1 MHRIARCVL
10 VGIVAIALWPAPS
23 AGAPQAALAR
33 PISLALLMAAPGRS
47 DLSWSFMHWLG
58 AEQARRTGQVSDL
71 RVVVSTPATALSDM
85 TLVVRD
91 GQFDLIYVA
100 SFSTYGTAL
109 RDLANRFPDR
119 QYAISDIRPQFGDA
133 DPGNR
138 AVLGLLYQQEQP
150 SAMAG
155 ALAAALALHYDCPS
169 VGIVLGREIP
179 VLHEFEMGYKWG
191 VDWAIRRLSETN
203 PDLVRNKRLVRAARK
218 DRVLW
223 TYTGAFNDPARGREA
238 TEAQVRQ
245 GACVVYQV
253 AGATGLGV
261 LGYMDDHHRTRNV
274 PIGQPPFAIGV
285 DTVQEWVSPHVVG
298 SALKRADEAVLLAVR
313 LVREGRFREV
323 VQRDRSLWLNFGNR
337 GTWFSDAQLVREWVR
352 RAVEIGALDGAKG
365 TEVLA
370 NYGRLR
376 EPQPRWVWELV
387 DGLRRLIEQGRV
399 DIPRPFGDPQRWPIE
414 RLRETYG

>member
-1 MHRIARCVL
+1 MLRTVARCVL
-10 VGIVAIALWPAPS
+10 VGVIAIALWPAPS
-23 AGAPQAALAR
+23 WGAPQSPAGR

-155 ALAAALALHYDCPS
+155 ALAAALSLHYDCPN

-191 VDWAIRRLSETN
+191 GRL
-203 PDLVRNKRLVRAARK
+203 
-218 DRVLW
+218 
-223 TYTGAFNDPARGREA
+223 GDPAPVRDEPGRSP
-238 TEAQVRQ
+238 RQ
-245 GACVVYQV
+245 APGPGGPEGARAVDV
-253 AGATGLGV
+253 
-261 LGYMDDHHRTRNV
+261 HRR
-274 PIGQPPFAIGV
+274 
-285 DTVQEWVSPHVVG
+285 
-298 SALKRADEAVLLAVR
+298 
-313 LVREGRFREV
+313 
-323 VQRDRSLWLNFGNR
+323 VQRSG
-337 GTWFSDAQLVREWVR
+337 
-352 RAVEIGALDGAKG
+352 
-365 TEVLA
+365 
-370 NYGRLR
+370 
-376 EPQPRWVWELV
+376 
-387 DGLRRLIEQGRV
+387 
-399 DIPRPFGDPQRWPIE
+399 PRPRGD
-414 RLRETYG
+414 